1 MNLIETL
8 KLKARR
14 NKKRIILP
22 ETMDERVLQAA
33 EQIIQEDL
41 AEIILIGEEDILV
54 GHEILKKATLI
65 NPKTSDLTNSY
76 IDRMVELRKEK
87 GITKEDAKKL
97 LLEDYMYFACM
108 LVLDHKADGIVSG
121 ACHSSA
127 GTLRPAL
134 QLIKT
139 KADTKL
145 VSSFFLMIVPNCSYG
160 EEGVF
165 LFADCGLIQDPTSE
179 ELAEIA
185 VASHETFQELVEKTP
200 YIAMLSH
207 STKGSAQHKE
217 VEKVIEATKLVKET
231 NFPIHIDG
239 ELQLDAAIIPEIAQ
253 MKAPNSEV
261 AGKANVLIFP
271 NLDSGNIG
279 YKLVERLANAK
290 AYGPLTQGMKYPVND
305 LSRGC
310 SVDDIVGVIIITAVQ
325 AQKY

>member
-1 MNLIETL
+1 
-8 KLKARR
+8 
-14 NKKRIILP
+14 
-22 ETMDERVLQAA
+22 
-33 EQIIQEDL
+33 
-41 AEIILIGEEDILV
+41 
-54 GHEILKKATLI
+54 
-65 NPKTSDLTNSY
+65 
-76 IDRMVELRKEK
+76 MVELRKEK
-87 GITKEDAKKL
+87 GLTKEQAKKL
-97 LLEDYMYFACM
+97 LLEDYMYFSCM

-121 ACHSSA
+121 AIHSSA
-127 GTLRPAL
+127 NTLRPAL

-139 KADTKL
+139 KLDTKI

-185 VASHETFQELVEKTP
+185 LASNETFQELVKKTP

-207 STKGSAQHKE
+207 STKGSAHHKE
-217 VEKVIEATKLVKET
+217 VEKVIEATKIVKE
-231 NFPIHIDG
+231 NNSQIYIDG
-239 ELQLDAAIIPEIAQ
+239 ELQLDAAIIPAIAE
-253 MKAPNSEV
+253 MKAPDSEV

-279 YKLVERLANAK
+279 YKLVERLAHAK

-310 SVDDIVGVIIITAVQ
+310 SVDDIVGVIVITAVQ
-325 AQKY
+325 AQKIHNN

>member
-1 MNLIETL
+1 M
-8 KLKARR
+8 KAKKE
-14 NKKRIILP
+14 KKRIVLP
-22 ETMDERVLQAA
+22 ETMDERVLEAA
-33 EQIIQEDL
+33 EQIIKEDL
-41 AEIILIGEEDILV
+41 AEIILIGEEDIFIN
-54 GHEILKKATLI
+54 HETLKKATVI
-65 NPKTSDLTNSY
+65 NPKTSNLTNIY
-76 IDRMVELRKEK
+76 IDKMVELRKEK
-87 GITKEDAKKL
+87 GLTKEEARRL
-97 LLEDYMYFACM
+97 LLEDYMYFSCM

-127 GTLRPAL
+127 DTLRPAL

-139 KADTKL
+139 KLDTKL
-145 VSSFFLMIVPNCSYG
+145 VSSFFLMLVPNCSYG
-160 EEGVF
+160 EEGTF

-185 VASHETFQELVEKTP
+185 LASNETFRELIEKTP

-207 STKGSAQHKE
+207 STKGSAHHKE
-217 VEKVIEATKLVKET
+217 VEKVIEATKLVKAT
-231 NFPIHIDG
+231 NSQVHIDG
-239 ELQLDAAIIPEIAQ
+239 ELQLDAAIIPEIAA

-279 YKLVERLANAK
+279 YKLVERLAHAK

-310 SVDDIVGVIIITAVQ
+310 SVDDIVGVIVITAVQ
-325 AQKY
+325 AQK